1 MVKIIYFDLDGTL
14 LNSEKKVS
22 DANKLAIKRAY
33 DSGIEIVV
41 CTGRQNKA
49 ARKFKELIGVGK
61 YMICS
66 NGSEIIEID
75 SGEELFS
82 NCIEKESVEVLY
94 KHFRENPSIVN
105 FKFDTKYARYVLK
118 PDILIDDTI
127 DFDETDTKFFDDNNI
142 LQIVVVF
149 KDEQSCDNFAE
160 NIKKIYGVKVEYKF
174 SLKSKETGERLFY
187 LDLVNSSVSKGNS
200 INGLVRYLKLNMGN
214 VVCFGDDINDL
225 SMIQMAGHGIAMGNA
240 SEILK
245 ENADEVIG
253 DNNTD
258 DISKVIDRII
268 LENEQEMNN
277 V

>member
-1 MVKIIYFDLDGTL
+1 MIIF
-14 LNSEKKVS
+14 
-22 DANKLAIKRAY
+22 A
-33 DSGIEIVV
+33 
-41 CTGRQNKA
+41 
-49 ARKFKELIGVGK
+49 
-61 YMICS
+61 
-66 NGSEIIEID
+66 
-75 SGEELFS
+75 
-82 NCIEKESVEVLY
+82 
-94 KHFRENPSIVN
+94 IVN

-200 INGLVRYLKLNMGN
+200 IN

-268 LENEQEMNN
+268 LENEQEKNN

>member
-1 MVKIIYFDLDGTL
+1 MIKIICFDLDGTL

-22 DANKLAIKRAY
+22 DVNKAAIKKAA

-41 CTGRQNKA
+41 CTGRQNRA
-49 ARKFKELIGVGK
+49 ARKFKELIGVGN

-82 NCIEKESVEVLY
+82 NSIDKEIVQILY
-94 KHFRENPSIVN
+94 KHFRENSSIVN

-118 PDILIDDTI
+118 SDILVDDTI
-127 DFDETDTKFFDDNNI
+127 DFDENDEKFFEQNNV

-149 KDEQSCDNFAE
+149 KDDESCDEFAE
-160 NIKKIYGVKVEYKF
+160 KIKGIYGVKVEYKF
-174 SLKSKETGERLFY
+174 SLKDKGTGERLFY

-200 INGLVRYLKLNMGN
+200 VSGLARYLNSNLGN
-214 VVCFGDDINDL
+214 VVCFGDGINDL
-225 SMIQMAGHGIAMGNA
+225 SMIQIAGYGIAMGNA

-253 DNNTD
+253 DNNSD
-258 DISKVIDRII
+258 AISKVIERII
-268 LENEQEMNN
+268 LENEQERNN
-277 V
+277 